1 MGRDMIPAEVRPRRT
16 DVLPI
21 SLPPRGLNRV
31 ESAAYIGVSTTKFDE
46 MVKDHR
52 MPPAKRIDGRVVWD
66 RKKLDAAFDQLPDDE
81 PAGAPDDE
89 WGVAV

>member
-1 MGRDMIPAEVRPRRT
+1 MTLAAERPRRA

-46 MVKDHR
+46 MVADHR
-52 MPPAKRIDGRVVWD
+52 MPRAKRIDGRVVWD
-66 RKKLDAAFDQLPDDE
+66 RKKLDAAFDQLPDDK
-81 PAGAPDDE
+81 PDGALDDE

>member
-1 MGRDMIPAEVRPRRT
+1 MPQVETRPRRA

-81 PAGAPDDE
+81 PASDADDE
-89 WGVAV
+89 WSVAV

>member
-1 MGRDMIPAEVRPRRT
+1 MTLAAERPKRA

-46 MVKDHR
+46 MVADHR
-52 MPPAKRIDGRVVWD
+52 MPRAKRIDGRVVWD
-66 RKKLDAAFDQLPDDE
+66 RKKLDAAFDQLPDDQ
-81 PAGAPDDE
+81 PADALDDE